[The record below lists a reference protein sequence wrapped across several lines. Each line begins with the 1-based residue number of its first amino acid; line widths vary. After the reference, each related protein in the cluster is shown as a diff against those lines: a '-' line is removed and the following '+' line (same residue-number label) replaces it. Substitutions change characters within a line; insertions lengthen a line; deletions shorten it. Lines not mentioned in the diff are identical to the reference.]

1 MTIEMQAHGIAVNV
15 LSPSEPVITPGNLSA
30 DAAGFGDDQDS
41 SLPASVIQRAKPGMS
56 KTTCP

>member
-1 MTIEMQAHGIAVNV
+1 MQAHGIAVNV